1 MMRVDKQAHLS
12 SMHVRERERESFRKF
27 QFQLN
32 IIDSRTH
39 NDVLIYIFVFS
50 FRFMQGT
57 FCSEKNTSEFSFQ
70 YFPFFATLNP
80 K

>member
-57 FCSEKNTSEFSFQ
+57 FCSEKTLLSSVSSI
-70 YFPFFATLNP
+70 FPFSLH
-80 K
+80 